1 MRFLGKVFSFEFLS
15 SIRKRSFLGSTIFI
29 LLLIFAIT
37 FLSRFTN
44 LTGSSLSLI
53 EKEAQIDINS
63 LDFKDTSLYIK
74 DRKIDEEYLL
84 SLMNLNEDNIET
96 SQDNLIDKV
105 ESGVIDRGIIV
116 HGKDD
121 FDVYVKDK
129 KYLSNNIEDFKAVMG
144 KYIFDD
150 NLMKTGINPTIVE
163 RAGRENIQ
171 SQEIILGK
179 DLSQSFILS
188 VFFMIILF
196 LLVLFYGSR
205 IANSITREKNDQTME
220 LLITSS
226 EPYKIIL
233 GKVFSNGLLGLIQ
246 FFLFIIIGFL
256 GIFINKK
263 YIPEEFFEY
272 LRSFLNVEFSLYFI
286 VFVLLGYLLYL
297 FLFAVVGGRA
307 QRLEDVTSLS
317 LPTVF
322 ILIIS
327 IVLTIQ
333 GIAQPEGILLKALS
347 FIPFSSSMAM
357 PVRYSLVS
365 VTQQELFISLGIH
378 ALFVIFIGALA
389 IYWYRRGM
397 TRYGNHY

>member
-1 MRFLGKVFSFEFLS
+1 M
-15 SIRKRSFLGSTIFI
+15 
-29 LLLIFAIT
+29 
-37 FLSRFTN
+37 
-44 LTGSSLSLI
+44 
-53 EKEAQIDINS
+53 NS

-84 SLMNLNEDNIET
+84 SLMNLNEDHIEK
-96 SQDNLIDKV
+96 SQDKLIEKV

-121 FDVYVKDK
+121 FEVYIKDK
-129 KYLSNNIEDFKAVMG
+129 KYLSNNIENFKAVMG

-163 RAGRENIQ
+163 RASRENIQ

-205 IANSITREKNDQTME
+205 IANSITREKNDRTME

-226 EPYKIIL
+226 KPYKIVL

-246 FFLFIIIGFL
+246 FLIFIIVGFL
-256 GIFINKK
+256 GVFINKK

-272 LRSFLNVEFSLYFI
+272 LKSFLNVEFSLYFI

-322 ILIIS
+322 IIIIS

-347 FIPFSSSMAM
+347 FIPLSSSMAM

-365 VTQQELFISLGIH
+365 VTQQELLISLGIH
-378 ALFVIFIGALA
+378 VLFVVFIGALA

-397 TRYGNHY
+397 TRYGNYN